1 LILKYMDKKKDQLA
15 ELREIR
21 NLMERSSRFLSLS
34 GIAGVIVGV
43 VAITGVVAAYLF
55 LGLGLNEPGYYQFSA
70 EQNMAQESAAFAF
83 LFADFMA
90 VLVVS
95 LFTGVFFAVR
105 NAKKQGLPV
114 WDATASRLLINML
127 IPLAA
132 GGIYCLILWH
142 HGHMAL
148 MAPATLIFYGL
159 ALINASKYTINDI
172 RYLGII
178 EVAVGLTASL
188 FVDYGLLFWAF
199 GFGILHMI
207 YGIKIYFKHER

>member
-1 LILKYMDKKKDQLA
+1 MDKKQDQLA

-21 NLMERSSRFLSLS
+21 NLMERSSKFLSLS
-34 GIAGVIVGV
+34 GIAGIIIGVIAMAGV
-43 VAITGVVAAYLF
+43 AVAYTL
-55 LGLGLNEPGYYQFSA
+55 LGLDINEPGYYNFSA
-70 EQNMAQESAAFAF
+70 SQNIVEVTEAYTF
-83 LFADFMA
+83 LFTDFM
-90 VLVVS
+90 VMLILS
-95 LFTGVFFAVR
+95 LITGIYFAVR

-114 WDATASRLLINML
+114 WDATASRLLINMM

-132 GGIYCLILWH
+132 GGIYCLILFY
-142 HGHMAL
+142 HGHLAL

-159 ALINASKYTINDI
+159 ALINASKYAINDI

-178 EVAVGLTASL
+178 EVAVGLIASL

-199 GFGILHMI
+199 GFGLLHMV

>member
-1 LILKYMDKKKDQLA
+1 MDKKQDQLA

-21 NLMERSSRFLSLS
+21 NLMERSSKFLSLS

-43 VAITGVVAAYLF
+43 VAIAGVVAAYAF

-70 EQNMAQESAAFAF
+70 AQNTAEAVAVEAF
-83 LFADFMA
+83 LFADFMV
-90 VLVVS
+90 VLILS
-95 LFTGVFFAVR
+95 LFTGIYFAVR

-114 WDATASRLLINML
+114 WDATASRLLVNIM

-132 GGIYCLILWH
+132 GGIYCLILFY
-142 HGHMAL
+142 HGLLAFI
-148 MAPATLIFYGL
+148 APATLIFYGL

-178 EVAVGLTASL
+178 EVAVGLMASL

-199 GFGILHMI
+199 GFGVLHMV

>member
-1 LILKYMDKKKDQLA
+1 MDKKQDQMA

-34 GIAGVIVGV
+34 GIAGIIVGM
-43 VAITGVVAAYLF
+43 VAIAGVVAAYAF
-55 LGLGLNEPGYYQFSA
+55 LGLGLNEPGYYKFSA
-70 EQNMAQESAAFAF
+70 AQNMMEVAAAEVF

-90 VLVVS
+90 VLLLS

-114 WDATASRLLINML
+114 WDATASRLLINMM

-132 GGIYCLILWH
+132 GGIYCLILWV

-148 MAPATLIFYGL
+148 IAPATLIFYGL

-178 EVAVGLTASL
+178 EVTVGLMASL

-199 GFGILHMI
+199 GFGMLHLV

>member
-1 LILKYMDKKKDQLA
+1 MDKKQDQLA

-34 GIAGVIVGV
+34 GIAGIIVGV
-43 VAITGVVAAYLF
+43 IAIEGVAAAYAF
-55 LGLGLNEPGYYQFSA
+55 LGLGLSEPGYYQFSA
-70 EQNMAQESAAFAF
+70 AQNVAEVTAAKAF

-90 VLVVS
+90 VLLLS
-95 LFTGVFFAVR
+95 LFTGIYFAVR

-114 WDATASRLLINML
+114 WDATASRLLINMM

-132 GGIYCLILWH
+132 GGIYCLILFY
-142 HGHMAL
+142 HGHLAL
-148 MAPATLIFYGL
+148 IAPATLIFYGL
-159 ALINASKYTINDI
+159 ALINASKYAINDI

-199 GFGILHMI
+199 GFGILHMV

>member
-1 LILKYMDKKKDQLA
+1 MDKKQDQLA

-21 NLMERSSRFLSLS
+21 NLMERSSKFLSLS
-34 GIAGVIVGV
+34 GIAGIIIGVIAIAGV
-43 VAITGVVAAYLF
+43 TAAYAY

-70 EQNMAQESAAFAF
+70 AQNVAEVTEAYTF

-90 VLVVS
+90 VLILS
-95 LFTGVFFAVR
+95 LITGIYFAVR
-105 NAKKQGLPV
+105 NAKKHGLPV
-114 WDATASRLLINML
+114 WDAIASRLLINMM

-132 GGIYCLILWH
+132 GGLYCLILFY
-142 HGHMAL
+142 HGHLAL
-148 MAPATLIFYGL
+148 IAPATLIFYGL

-178 EVAVGLTASL
+178 EVAVGLIASL
-188 FVDYGLLFWAF
+188 FIDYGLLFWAF
-199 GFGILHMI
+199 GFGLLHMV

>member
-1 LILKYMDKKKDQLA
+1 MDKKQDQLA

-34 GIAGVIVGV
+34 GIAGIIVGV
-43 VAITGVVAAYLF
+43 IAIAGVAVAYTYLGI
-55 LGLGLNEPGYYQFSA
+55 GLFEPGYYQFSA
-70 EQNMAQESAAFAF
+70 AQNIELESAAQVF
-83 LFADFMA
+83 LFSDFMA
-90 VLVVS
+90 VLLLS
-95 LFTGVFFAVR
+95 LFTGIYFAVR

-132 GGIYCLILWH
+132 GGIYCLILFYH
-142 HGHMAL
+142 SHLAL
-148 MAPATLIFYGL
+148 IAPVTLIFYGL
-159 ALINASKYTINDI
+159 ALINASKYAINEI

-178 EVAVGLTASL
+178 EVAVGLIASI
-188 FVDYGLLFWAF
+188 FVEYGLLFWAF

>member
-1 LILKYMDKKKDQLA
+1 MDKKQDQLT

-34 GIAGVIVGV
+34 GIAGVIVGGI
-43 VAITGVVAAYLF
+43 AIAGVAAAYAF
-55 LGLGLNEPGYYQFSA
+55 LGLGLNEPGYYTFSA
-70 EQNMAQESAAFAF
+70 AQNVEEVAAVQAF

-90 VLVVS
+90 ILILS
-95 LFTGVFFAVR
+95 LFTGIYFAVK
-105 NAKKQGLPV
+105 NAKKHGLPV
-114 WDATASRLLINML
+114 WDATASRLLINMM

-132 GGIYCLILWH
+132 GGIYCLILFY
-142 HGHMAL
+142 HGHLAL
-148 MAPATLIFYGL
+148 IAPATLIFYGL

-188 FVDYGLLFWAF
+188 FIDYGLLFWAF
-199 GFGILHMI
+199 GFGLLHMV

>member
-1 LILKYMDKKKDQLA
+1 MEKKQDQLN

-34 GIAGVIVGV
+34 GIAGIIVGMF
-43 VAITGVVAAYLF
+43 AITGVAAAYLF
-55 LGLGLNEPGYYQFSA
+55 LGIGLIEPQFYQFTVG
-70 EQNMAQESAAFAF
+70 QTLAQESAVYAF
-83 LFADFMA
+83 LFADFMV
-90 VLVVS
+90 VLVLS
-95 LFTGVFFAVR
+95 LFTAIFFAVR
-105 NAKKQGLPV
+105 NAKKRGLAV

-132 GGIYCLILWH
+132 GSVYCLILWH
-142 HGHMAL
+142 QGYVAL

-172 RYLGII
+172 RYLGIL
-178 EVAVGLTASL
+178 EVAVGLVASI
-188 FVDYGLLFWAF
+188 FMEYGLLFWAF
-199 GFGILHMI
+199 GFGVLHLV

>member
-1 LILKYMDKKKDQLA
+1 MNKKQDQLA

-43 VAITGVVAAYLF
+43 VAIAGVAVAYLL

-70 EQNMAQESAAFAF
+70 AQNVAEIAAAEAF

-90 VLVVS
+90 ILILS
-95 LFTGVFFAVR
+95 LFTGIYFAVR

-114 WDATASRLLINML
+114 WDATASRLLINMI

-132 GGIYCLILWH
+132 GGIYCLILGF
-142 HGHMAL
+142 HGHLAFI
-148 MAPATLIFYGL
+148 APATLIFYGL

-199 GFGILHMI
+199 GFGILHMV

>member
-1 LILKYMDKKKDQLA
+1 MDKKQDQLA

-34 GIAGVIVGV
+34 GIAGIIVGV
-43 VAITGVVAAYLF
+43 IAIAGVAAAYAF

-70 EQNMAQESAAFAF
+70 GQNVAEVTEAYTF

-90 VLVVS
+90 VLLLS
-95 LFTGVFFAVR
+95 LFTGIYFAVR

-114 WDATASRLLINML
+114 WDATASRLLINMM

-132 GGIYCLILWH
+132 GGIYCLILFY
-142 HGHMAL
+142 HGHLAL
-148 MAPATLIFYGL
+148 IAPATLIFYGL

-178 EVAVGLTASL
+178 EVAVGLAASIYI
-188 FVDYGLLFWAF
+188 DYGLLFWAF
-199 GFGILHMI
+199 GFGILHMV

>member
-1 LILKYMDKKKDQLA
+1 MDKKQDQLQ

-21 NLMERSSRFLSLS
+21 NLMERSTRFLSLS
-34 GIAGVIVGV
+34 GIAGIIVGV

-55 LGLGLNEPGYYQFSA
+55 LGLGLNEPEYYQFTVG
-70 EQNMAQESAAFAF
+70 QTLAQVATAYAF
-83 LFADFMA
+83 LFADFIA

-105 NAKKQGLPV
+105 NAKKLGLPV

-132 GGIYCLILWH
+132 GGIYCLILLY
-142 HGHMAL
+142 HGHIAL
-148 MAPATLIFYGL
+148 IAPATLIFYGL

-172 RYLGII
+172 HYLGII
-178 EVAVGLTASL
+178 EVTLGLVASI
-188 FVDYGLLFWAF
+188 FIHYGLMFWAF
-199 GFGILHMI
+199 G
-207 YGIKIYFKHER
+207 

>member
-1 LILKYMDKKKDQLA
+1 MDKKQDQLQ

-34 GIAGVIVGV
+34 GIAGIIVGV
-43 VAITGVVAAYLF
+43 IAIAGVAVAYTF

-70 EQNMAQESAAFAF
+70 TQNVVEATAVEAF
-83 LFADFMA
+83 LFADFMV
-90 VLVVS
+90 VLILS
-95 LFTGVFFAVR
+95 LFTGIYFAVR
-105 NAKKQGLPV
+105 NAKKQGMPV

-132 GGIYCLILWH
+132 GGIYCLILWY

-159 ALINASKYTINDI
+159 TLINASKYTINDI

-178 EVAVGLTASL
+178 EVSLGLVASI
-188 FVDYGLLFWAF
+188 FIDYGLLFWAF
-199 GFGILHMI
+199 GFGMLHI
-207 YGIKIYFKHER
+207 VYGIKIYFKHER

>member
-1 LILKYMDKKKDQLA
+1 MDKKQDQLS

-43 VAITGVVAAYLF
+43 VAIVGVAAAYVF
-55 LGLGLNEPGYYQFSA
+55 LGLGLDEPGYYKFIA
-70 EQNMAQESAAFAF
+70 EQNIAQVAAVEAF

-90 VLVVS
+90 VLLVS
-95 LFTGVFFAVR
+95 LFTGIYFAVR

-114 WDATASRLLINML
+114 WDATASRLLLNMM

-132 GGIYCLILWH
+132 GGIYCLILFYH
-142 HGHMAL
+142 DHLAL
-148 MAPATLIFYGL
+148 IAPATLIFYGL

-178 EVAVGLTASL
+178 EVVVGLIASL
-188 FVDYGLLFWAF
+188 FIDYGLLFWAF
-199 GFGILHMI
+199 GFGMLHMV

>member
-1 LILKYMDKKKDQLA
+1 MNEKQDQLA

-21 NLMERSSRFLSLS
+21 NLMERSSKFLSLS
-34 GIAGVIVGV
+34 GIAGIIIGIIATAGV
-43 VAITGVVAAYLF
+43 AMAYRYLGIGLF
-55 LGLGLNEPGYYQFSA
+55 EPGYYQFSA
-70 EQNMAQESAAFAF
+70 AQNTAAVEAF

-90 VLVVS
+90 VLILS
-95 LFTGVFFAVR
+95 LITGICFAVR

-114 WDATASRLLINML
+114 WDATASRLLINMM

-132 GGIYCLILWH
+132 GGIYCLILFY
-142 HGHMAL
+142 HGHLAL
-148 MAPATLIFYGL
+148 IAPATLIFYGL
-159 ALINASKYTINDI
+159 ALINASKYAINEI

-178 EVAVGLTASL
+178 EVAVGLIASL

-199 GFGILHMI
+199 GFGLLHMV

>member
-1 LILKYMDKKKDQLA
+1 MDKKQDQLA

-21 NLMERSSRFLSLS
+21 NLMERSSKFLSLS
-34 GIAGVIVGV
+34 GIAGIIIGLFAIVGV
-43 VAITGVVAAYLF
+43 AAAYTF
-55 LGLGLNEPGYYQFSA
+55 LGLGLFEPGYYQFSA
-70 EQNMAQESAAFAF
+70 AQNVRGVTEAYTF

-90 VLVVS
+90 VLLLS
-95 LFTGVFFAVR
+95 LFTGIYFAVR

-114 WDATASRLLINML
+114 WDVTASRLLLNMM

-132 GGIYCLILWH
+132 GGIYCLILFYH
-142 HGHMAL
+142 NLLAL
-148 MAPATLIFYGL
+148 IAPATLIFYGL
-159 ALINASKYTINDI
+159 ALINASKYAINDI

-178 EVAVGLTASL
+178 EVAVGLIASV

-199 GFGILHMI
+199 GFGLMHIV

>member
-1 LILKYMDKKKDQLA
+1 MDKKQDQLA

-34 GIAGVIVGV
+34 GIAGIIVGV
-43 VAITGVVAAYLF
+43 IAIAGVAAAYAY
-55 LGLGLNEPGYYQFSA
+55 LGLGLNEPGYYQL
-70 EQNMAQESAAFAF
+70 SAAQNVAEVTEAYTF
-83 LFADFMA
+83 LFANFMA
-90 VLVVS
+90 VLILS
-95 LFTGVFFAVR
+95 LITGIYFAVR

-114 WDATASRLLINML
+114 WDATASRLLLNMM

-132 GGIYCLILWH
+132 GGIYCLILFY
-142 HGHMAL
+142 HGLMAL
-148 MAPATLIFYGL
+148 IAPSTLIFYGL
-159 ALINASKYTINDI
+159 ALINASKYAINEI

-199 GFGILHMI
+199 GFGLLHI
-207 YGIKIYFKHER
+207 VYGIKIYFKHER

>member
-1 LILKYMDKKKDQLA
+1 MDKKQDQLA

-43 VAITGVVAAYLF
+43 VAIVGVATAYLF
-55 LGLGLNEPGYYQFSA
+55 LGLGLDEPGYYKFIA
-70 EQNMAQESAAFAF
+70 EQNIAQVAAVEAF

-90 VLVVS
+90 VLLVS
-95 LFTGVFFAVR
+95 LFTGIYFAVR

-114 WDATASRLLINML
+114 WNATASRLLLNMM

-132 GGIYCLILWH
+132 GGIYCLILFYH
-142 HGHMAL
+142 DHLAL
-148 MAPATLIFYGL
+148 IAPATLIFYGL

-178 EVAVGLTASL
+178 EVVVGLIASL
-188 FVDYGLLFWAF
+188 FIDYGLFFWAF
-199 GFGILHMI
+199 GFGMLHMV

>member
-1 LILKYMDKKKDQLA
+1 MDKKQDQLA

-34 GIAGVIVGV
+34 GIAGIIVGV
-43 VAITGVVAAYLF
+43 VAIAGVAAAYAF

-70 EQNMAQESAAFAF
+70 AQNIAEVAAAYTF
-83 LFADFMA
+83 LFADF
-90 VLVVS
+90 VLVLILS
-95 LFTGVFFAVR
+95 LFTGIYFAVR

-114 WDATASRLLINML
+114 WDATASRLLINMM

-132 GGIYCLILWH
+132 GGIYCLILFY
-142 HGHMAL
+142 HGHLAL
-148 MAPATLIFYGL
+148 IAPTTLIFYGL
-159 ALINASKYTINDI
+159 ALLNASKYTINDI

-178 EVAVGLTASL
+178 EVAVGLMASL

-199 GFGILHMI
+199 GFGMLHMV

>member
-1 LILKYMDKKKDQLA
+1 MEKKQDQLN

-34 GIAGVIVGV
+34 GIAGIIVGMF
-43 VAITGVVAAYLF
+43 AITGVAAAYLF
-55 LGLGLNEPGYYQFSA
+55 LGIGLIEPQFYQFTVG
-70 EQNMAQESAAFAF
+70 QTLAQESAVYAF

-90 VLVVS
+90 VLVLS
-95 LFTGVFFAVR
+95 LFTAIFFAVR
-105 NAKKQGLPV
+105 NAKKRGLAV

-132 GGIYCLILWH
+132 GGIFCLILWY
-142 HGHMAL
+142 HGYVAL

-172 RYLGII
+172 RYLGIL
-178 EVAVGLTASL
+178 EVAVGLVASI
-188 FVDYGLLFWAF
+188 FMEYGLLFWAF
-199 GFGILHMI
+199 GFGVLHLV